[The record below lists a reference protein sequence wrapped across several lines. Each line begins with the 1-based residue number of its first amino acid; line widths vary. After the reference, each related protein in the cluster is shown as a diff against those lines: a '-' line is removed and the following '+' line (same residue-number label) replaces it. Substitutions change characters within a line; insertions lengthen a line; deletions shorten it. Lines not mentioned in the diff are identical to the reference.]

1 MFFLPR
7 SLKEILHVAD
17 LGEYSIQRN
26 FHTSVEEEKKT
37 KKTREPWNLT
47 ILLDLEC
54 DDSQTNTRKTQT
66 SLYRYV

>member
-1 MFFLPR
+1 MLLTLENTAFNEIFIPL
-7 SLKEILHVAD
+7 LK
-17 LGEYSIQRN
+17 R
-26 FHTSVEEEKKT
+26 KKKP